1 VCKVSAR
8 ANKDTVPSAYGDK
21 VARWLS
27 PIAAMLLPLFAL
39 AQPTSAG
46 TATTFEHATP
56 GNADGLLYDVSFT
69 EYPPLSSNSE
79 LIRRL
84 MSPFAAVEIQR
95 ELALSG
101 KRLSDQSI
109 DLSQEKFMMY
119 VPSGKPPH
127 GYALLVFVPPWQDQ
141 RLPRGW
147 ASVLDH
153 FGIIFASAARS
164 GNDENPVGRRF
175 PLALIAADNIMRR
188 FEVNPEQVYIGGF
201 SGGSRI
207 AMRLA
212 LGYPDVFRGA
222 LLNAGSDPI
231 GDGASPLPPKDLFL
245 QFQNSTRLV
254 YVTGAADSFHI
265 GMDEDSVRSVRK
277 WCVFNLAA
285 LVTPSV
291 GHEVADQSAFSL
303 ALAAMLKPSQTD
315 PGKLAACR
323 VAVEA
328 ELAKQLQKAE
338 SAIAKGDRRLAKKIL
353 NEIDAR
359 YGGLAAPRSIELSQS
374 PDSGPPARDSAGF

>member
-1 VCKVSAR
+1 
-8 ANKDTVPSAYGDK
+8 
-21 VARWLS
+21 
-27 PIAAMLLPLFAL
+27 MLLPLLAP
-39 AQPTSAG
+39 AQPTPGA
-46 TATTFEHATP
+46 TATTVEQTTP
-56 GNADGLLYDVSFT
+56 TKTDGLQYDVSFT

-95 ELALSG
+95 ALALSG

-109 DLSQEKFMMY
+109 DLSQEKFMTY
-119 VPSGKPPH
+119 VPSAKPPH

-141 RLPRGW
+141 RLPKGW

-153 FGIIFASAARS
+153 YGIIFVSAARS
-164 GNDENPVGRRF
+164 GNDENPLGRRF

-188 FEVNPEQVYIGGF
+188 YEVDPEQVYIGGF

-207 AMRLA
+207 AMRLS

-265 GMDEDSVRSVRK
+265 GMDEDSMRSVRK
-277 WCVFNLAA
+277 WCVFNFDGQ
-285 LVTPSV
+285 VTPSV
-291 GHEVADQSAFSL
+291 GHEVADQRAFSL
-303 ALAAMLKPSQTD
+303 ALGAMLKPSRSD
-315 PGKLAACR
+315 PGRLLACR
-323 VAVEA
+323 AAVDA
-328 ELAKQLQKAE
+328 ELAKNLQKAE
-338 SAIAKGDRRLAKKIL
+338 SAIAKGDRGQAKKLL

-359 YGGLAAPRSIELSQS
+359 YGGLAAPRSIELTQS
-374 PDSGPPARDSAGF
+374 PDSRPPARDSAGR